1 MPLAPASWA
10 RNKSSFQA
18 IRLARS
24 ILAAE
29 QEGTLVGEVGDD
41 GVGLG
46 GKTRANDGVGG
57 QRAAVLCHAP
67 ALEGAT
73 SRGHHEG
80 GILFQRVEKR
90 LFGLLALLVGL
101 EGLLALLR
109 RSVREIRSEVL
120 IQLVALFQRL
130 F

>member
-1 MPLAPASWA
+1 MPLAPAS
-10 RNKSSFQA
+10 
-18 IRLARS
+18 
-24 ILAAE
+24 E
-29 QEGTLVGEVGDD
+29 QKGTLVGEVGAD
-41 GVGLG
+41 GVSLG
-46 GKTRANDGVGG
+46 GKARAHDGVGG
-57 QRAAVLCHAP
+57 QRASVLRHAP

-80 GILFQRVEKR
+80 GVLFQRVEKR

-101 EGLLALLR
+101 KGLLALLR